1 MTKTELKKAALE
13 LVESLIDE
21 KIDKAISKSKL
32 DSYIKEKFD
41 ELIEKKVMGQAK
53 KMRPEA
59 LDKLIKQAEEFAD
72 DWKTGRAVRQ
82 SSVDVNKLLKRG
94 K

>member
-41 ELIEKKVMGQAK
+41 ELIEKKVMRQAK

-59 LDKLIKQAEEFAD
+59 LDKLIKEAEEFSED
-72 DWKTGRAVRQ
+72 LKVGSKLRSKDI
-82 SSVDVNKLLKRG
+82 DVYTELKRG